1 MQTVFSLVTGMF
13 KAVTFSSGTADERDA
28 VNADKQHPVLK
39 IMDAGYV
46 SYALLGAWIETSHA
60 GWHKRLR

>member
-13 KAVTFSSGTADERDA
+13 KAVTFSSGTADKRDA

-46 SYALLGAWIETSHA
+46 SYALLGSMD
-60 GWHKRLR
+60 